1 VSSVLE
7 LLRPDMAGVPEAAA
21 PASRRT
27 LIPHPVLMML
37 LIILAAMVLS
47 WVIPSGLFD
56 RDSHGHVLPGTYH
69 VIPKEFSLQAL
80 VWPRHSTPKMAFPA
94 DVASLVS
101 SIPAGMT
108 AAAGLI
114 FMIMFLG
121 GMFGVLRASG
131 ALDAGMERLVAVTG
145 GNVYVLAP
153 VLMIVLSAGSTFL
166 GLISE
171 YLVLIPLALVL
182 AEKLR
187 LGPLFAVAL
196 IAIPAKI
203 GYLASV
209 TNPLPLVIAQ
219 PIVGVPV
226 FSGLPFRLALWV
238 VFLGLGMGYLLMLL
252 ARSGF
257 TPSHEVHTAPKLTV
271 RQTAILLSIGLGV
284 VAIVYGAG
292 TLHWG
297 NSQLGAFYIFLGM
310 LIAVLGSMDAEH
322 AAEAFI
328 DGMKGMMLAALL
340 VGLAGA
346 VEVVLRNALVLDTII
361 NDLAALAQHNSPV
374 LVAQTLVGIEIILDV
389 LIPSTSAKAA
399 ISMPILWPI
408 AQLSGVSAQTTV
420 LAYLIGN
427 GLTNMVTPTS
437 GLLLAYLSTGR
448 VPFAA
453 WIRFILPLW
462 ITLLVLSLFAAAVA
476 VWVGY

>member
-1 VSSVLE
+1 MSAVQE
-7 LLRPDMAGVPEAAA
+7 LLRLPLAADTDRETTSRRSLMPHPIVMMILIIAAA
-21 PASRRT
+21 
-27 LIPHPVLMML
+27 VLM
-37 LIILAAMVLS
+37 S
-47 WVIPSGLFD
+47 WLIPSGQFD
-56 RDSHGHVLPGTYH
+56 RAANGHVLPGTYH
-69 VIPKEFSLQAL
+69 AIPKQFSLEAL
-80 VWPRHSTPKMAFPA
+80 VWPHRSSAAAAYPA
-94 DVASLVS
+94 DIGSLTT
-101 SIPAGMT
+101 SIPVGMT
-108 AAAGLI
+108 QAAGLI

-131 ALDAGMERLVAVTG
+131 ALDAGMVRLVAATR
-145 GNVYVLAP
+145 GNVYLLAP
-153 VLMIVLSAGSTFL
+153 VLMIALSAGSTFL

-171 YLVLIPLALVL
+171 YLVLIPMMLVL

-196 IAIPAKI
+196 VAIPAKL

-226 FSGLPFRLALWV
+226 FSGVAFRLVLWV
-238 VFLGLGMGYLLMLL
+238 VFLGLGIAYLLYNVR
-252 ARSGF
+252 RSGF
-257 TPSHEVHTAPKLTV
+257 TPSGKEHVSEPLSGRHTS
-271 RQTAILLSIGLGV
+271 ILVAVGLGI

-292 TLHWG
+292 NLQWG
-297 NSQLGAFYIFLGM
+297 NPQLAAFYIALAA
-310 LIAVLGSMDAEH
+310 LIALLGGMSAEH
-322 AAEAFI
+322 AAESFV

-361 NDLAALAQHNSPV
+361 NVLSALANHGSAV
-374 LVAQTLVGIEIILDV
+374 LVAQALVGIEIVLDV

-408 AQLSGVSAQTTV
+408 AQLNGLNGQTTV

-437 GLLLAYLSTGR
+437 GMLLAYLGTGR
-448 VPFAA
+448 VPYAT
-453 WIRFILPLW
+453 WMRFILPLW
-462 ITLLVLSLFAAAVA
+462 LTLLVLSLIAAAVA
-476 VWVGY
+476 VLIGY

>member
-1 VSSVLE
+1 MSMVQE
-7 LLRPDMAGVPEAAA
+7 LLRPAEVATGTPAAH
-21 PASRRT
+21 RRS
-27 LIPHPVLMML
+27 LIPHPVIMML
-37 LIILAAMVLS
+37 LIIAAAVLMS
-47 WVIPSGLFD
+47 WLVPSGLFG
-56 RDSHGHVLPGTYH
+56 RAPNGHVLAGTYH
-69 VIPKEFSLQAL
+69 VIPKQFSPEAL
-80 VWPRHSTPKMAFPA
+80 LLPHKSTPKLAWPA
-94 DVASLVS
+94 PVVAIVTA
-101 SIPAGMT
+101 IPAGMT

-131 ALDAGMERLVAVTG
+131 ALDAGMERLLAVTG
-145 GNVYVLAP
+145 GNVYLLAP
-153 VLMIVLSAGSTFL
+153 VLMIALSAGSTFL

-171 YLVLIPLALVL
+171 YLVLIPMMLVL
-182 AEKLR
+182 AEKLE

-196 IAIPAKI
+196 VAIPAKI

-226 FSGLPFRLALWV
+226 FSGATFRLVLWI
-238 VFLGLGMGYLLMLL
+238 VFLACGMAYLLINVRR
-252 ARSGF
+252 AGF
-257 TPSHEVHTAPKLTV
+257 SRAAAAFAAPRLTA
-271 RQTAILLSIGLGV
+271 RQTAVLIAVGLGIL
-284 VAIVYGAG
+284 AIVYGAG
-292 TLHWG
+292 
-297 NSQLGAFYIFLGM
+297 QLDWRNPQLAAFYIALAL
-310 LIAVLGSMDAEH
+310 LIAVLGGIRAEH

-328 DGMKGMMLAALL
+328 DGMKSMMLAALL

-346 VEVVLRNALVLDTII
+346 VEVVLRESLVLDTII
-361 NDLAALAQHNSPV
+361 NDLAGIARNRGPTM
-374 LVAQTLVGIEIILDV
+374 VAEALVGIEIILDV

-408 AQLSGVSAQTTV
+408 AQLTAVSGQTTV

-437 GLLLAYLSTGR
+437 GMLLAYLGTGR
-448 VPFAA
+448 VPYGT

-462 ITLLVLSLFAAAVA
+462 CTLLVLSLLAAAVA
-476 VWVGY
+476 VWIGY

>member
-1 VSSVLE
+1 MSSVQE
-7 LLRPDMAGVPEAAA
+7 LLRPAADTAHRIA
-21 PASRRT
+21 PRRD
-27 LIPHPVLMML
+27 LMPHPVVMMI
-37 LIILAAMVLS
+37 LIIAAAILLS
-47 WVIPSGLFD
+47 WLIPSGQFD
-56 RDSHGHVLPGTYH
+56 RAPNGHVIAGSFH
-69 VIPKEFSLQAL
+69 EIPKQFSLQTL
-80 VWPRHSTPKMAFPA
+80 FWPLHSTREAAYPA
-94 DVASLVS
+94 ALSELAT

-108 AAAGLI
+108 QAAGLI

-131 ALDAGMERLVAVTG
+131 ALDAGMARLVAATG

-153 VLMIVLSAGSTFL
+153 VLMIALSAGSTFL

-171 YLVLIPLALVL
+171 YLVLIPMMLVL

-196 IAIPAKI
+196 VAIPAKI

-226 FSGLPFRLALWV
+226 FSGAGFRLVLWV
-238 VFLGLGMGYLLMLL
+238 VFLGLGIGYLLHNLR
-252 ARSGF
+252 RSGF
-257 TPSHEVHTAPKLTV
+257 TRADGTHDSPPLSSRHV
-271 RQTAILLSIGLGV
+271 AILLAIGLGI

-292 TLHWG
+292 NLRWG
-297 NSQLGAFYIFLGM
+297 NPQLAAFYIALAA
-310 LIAVLGSMDAEH
+310 LIAVLGGMNAEH
-322 AAEAFI
+322 AAESFI

-346 VEVVLRNALVLDTII
+346 VEVVLRDALVLDTII
-361 NDLAALAQHNSPV
+361 NDLSSLARGRAPV
-374 LVAQTLVGIEIILDV
+374 MVAQALVGIEIVLDV

-408 AQLSGVSAQTTV
+408 AQLTGVSGQTTV

-448 VPFAA
+448 VPYAT

-462 ITLLVLSLFAAAVA
+462 LVLLVLSAIAATVA
-476 VWVGY
+476 VWIGY

>member
-1 VSSVLE
+1 MSMVQE
-7 LLRPDMAGVPEAAA
+7 LLRPAEADPAA
-21 PASRRT
+21 PAQHRRS
-27 LIPHPVLMML
+27 LIPHPVIMML
-37 LIILAAMVLS
+37 LIIAAAVLMS
-47 WVIPSGLFD
+47 WLIPSGLFD
-56 RDSHGHVLPGTYH
+56 RSPNGHVLAGTYH
-69 VIPKEFSLQAL
+69 EIPKQLAPQAL
-80 VWPRHSTPKMAFPA
+80 LLPHKSTPKLAWPA
-94 DVASLVS
+94 PVVAVVT

-131 ALDAGMERLVAVTG
+131 ALDAGMERLLAATG
-145 GNVYVLAP
+145 GNVYLLAP
-153 VLMIVLSAGSTFL
+153 ALMIVLSAGSTFL

-171 YLVLIPLALVL
+171 YLVLIPMMLVL
-182 AEKLR
+182 AEKLK

-196 IAIPAKI
+196 VAIPAKI

-226 FSGLPFRLALWV
+226 FSGATFRLVLWV
-238 VFLGLGMGYLLMLL
+238 VFLACGMAYLLFNVRR
-252 ARSGF
+252 AGF
-257 TPSHEVHTAPKLTV
+257 SPAAAGFAAPKLTG
-271 RQTAILLSIGLGV
+271 RQTAVLIAVGLGIL
-284 VAIVYGAG
+284 AIVYGAD
-292 TLHWG
+292 
-297 NSQLGAFYIFLGM
+297 QLEWRNPELAAFYIALALVIALLGGM
-310 LIAVLGSMDAEH
+310 GAEH

-328 DGMKGMMLAALL
+328 DGMKSMMLAALL

-346 VEVVLRNALVLDTII
+346 VEVVLRESLVLDTII
-361 NDLAALAQHNSPV
+361 NDLAAIAQNRGPV
-374 LVAQTLVGIEIILDV
+374 MVAEALVGIEIILDV

-408 AQLSGVSAQTTV
+408 AQLSGVAGQTTV
-420 LAYLIGN
+420 LAYLVGN

-437 GLLLAYLSTGR
+437 GLLLAYLGTGR
-448 VPFAA
+448 VPYGT

-462 ITLLVLSLFAAAVA
+462 CTLLVLSLLSAAIA
-476 VWVGY
+476 VWIGY

>member
-1 VSSVLE
+1 MTTVQDLIR
-7 LLRPDMAGVPEAAA
+7 LPLATGAGQTEGAKRDLMPHPIVMMILIIAAA
-21 PASRRT
+21 
-27 LIPHPVLMML
+27 VVM
-37 LIILAAMVLS
+37 S
-47 WVIPSGLFD
+47 WLIPSGQFN
-56 RDSHGHVLPGTYH
+56 RAPNGHVLPGTYQE
-69 VIPKEFSLQAL
+69 IPKQYSLETFL
-80 VWPRHSTPKMAFPA
+80 WPHHSTPAVAYPA
-94 DVASLVS
+94 DIGSVAT

-131 ALDAGMERLVAVTG
+131 ALDAGMIRLVAATR
-145 GNVYVLAP
+145 GNVYLLAP
-153 VLMIVLSAGSTFL
+153 LLMIALSAGSTFL

-171 YLVLIPLALVL
+171 YLVLIPMMIVL

-196 IAIPAKI
+196 VAIPAKL

-219 PIVGVPV
+219 PIVGVPI
-226 FSGLPFRLALWV
+226 FSGAGFRFVLWV
-238 VFLGLGMGYLLMLL
+238 VFLCLGITYLLYHVR
-252 ARSGF
+252 RSGF
-257 TPSHEVHTAPKLTV
+257 VSSDEQHASEPLSGRHI
-271 RQTAILLSIGLGV
+271 AILIAVGLGI

-292 TLHWG
+292 QLRWG
-297 NSQLGAFYIFLGM
+297 NPQLAAFYIALAA
-310 LIAVLGSMDAEH
+310 LIAVLGGMTATH
-322 AAEAFI
+322 ASESFI
-328 DGMKGMMLAALL
+328 DGMRSMMLAALL

-361 NDLAALAQHNSPV
+361 NDLASLVQHGSS
-374 LVAQTLVGIEIILDV
+374 LMVAQMLVGVEIILDV

-408 AQLSGVSAQTTV
+408 AQLTGVTGQTTV

-437 GLLLAYLSTGR
+437 GMLLAYLSTGR
-448 VPFAA
+448 VPYAT
-453 WIRFILPLW
+453 WMRFILPLW
-462 ITLLVLSLFAAAVA
+462 IALLVLSLAAAAIA
-476 VWVGY
+476 VWIDY

>member
-1 VSSVLE
+1 MSAVQE
-7 LLRPDMAGVPEAAA
+7 LLRLPLSADTKRTGPSHRSLMPHPIVMMILIIAAA
-21 PASRRT
+21 
-27 LIPHPVLMML
+27 VLM
-37 LIILAAMVLS
+37 S
-47 WVIPSGLFD
+47 WLIPSGQFD
-56 RDSHGHVLPGTYH
+56 RAPNGHVLPGTYH
-69 VIPKEFSLQAL
+69 AIPKQIAL
-80 VWPRHSTPKMAFPA
+80 ETVLWPHHSTPTSAYPA
-94 DVASLVS
+94 DIASIAT
-101 SIPAGMT
+101 SIPVGMT
-108 AAAGLI
+108 QAAGLI

-131 ALDAGMERLVAVTG
+131 ALDAGMVRLVAATG
-145 GNVYVLAP
+145 GNVYLLAP
-153 VLMIVLSAGSTFL
+153 VLMIALSAGSTFL

-171 YLVLIPLALVL
+171 YLVLIPMMLVL

-196 IAIPAKI
+196 VAIPAKL

-226 FSGLPFRLALWV
+226 FSGAAFRLVLWL
-238 VFLGLGMGYLLMLL
+238 VFLALGIGYLLYNV

-257 TPSHEVHTAPKLTV
+257 TPSDDQHISEPLSGRH
-271 RQTAILLSIGLGV
+271 TAILLAIGLGI

-292 TLHWG
+292 NLHWG
-297 NSQLGAFYIFLGM
+297 NQQLAAFYIALAA
-310 LIAVLGSMDAEH
+310 LIAVLGGMTAEH
-322 AAEAFI
+322 AAESFI

-361 NDLAALAQHNSPV
+361 NDLSALAQHGSAIV
-374 LVAQTLVGIEIILDV
+374 VAQALVGIEIILDV

-408 AQLSGVSAQTTV
+408 AQLSSVNGQTAV

-448 VPFAA
+448 VPYAT
-453 WIRFILPLW
+453 WIRFIAPLW
-462 ITLLVLSLFAAAVA
+462 LALLVLSLLAMAIA
-476 VWVGY
+476 VWIGY